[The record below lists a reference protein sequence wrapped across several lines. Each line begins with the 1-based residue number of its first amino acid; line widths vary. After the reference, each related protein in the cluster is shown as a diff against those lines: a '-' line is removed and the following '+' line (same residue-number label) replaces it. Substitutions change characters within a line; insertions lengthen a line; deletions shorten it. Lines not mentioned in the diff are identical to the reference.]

1 MLLTASEKKGK
12 IMDTTCLSDP
22 VHQKIRKPIM
32 TGSGG
37 KPKDTRSATGGSD
50 KKSMPT
56 ALSEKAASLRNQRIE
71 TKARKPSRG
80 K

>member
-1 MLLTASEKKGK
+1 
-12 IMDTTCLSDP
+12 MDTTCLSDP

-50 KKSMPT
+50 KKMHANSIIGED
-56 ALSEKAASLRNQRIE
+56 SEPSKSEERNKSL
-71 TKARKPSRG
+71 
-80 K
+80 